1 MFKKKAFLISL
12 ALLTSNF
19 LLPNEVKSGLE
30 IGEEIIYET
39 EVNNNF
45 RVVRTSRR
53 YEGFADPLPLA
64 PLCTGDTLNELDN
77 DCNQTIIN
85 STNFQNPIQGAST
98 NAFLI
103 ILFDK
108 IVQPLIKGEQV
119 MEVGEIINYEEEL
132 DLIFRISR
140 STNGYEG
147 SLTFWSDPPTKY
159 CEGET
164 LNELKLDCRSESVN
178 DNRWILKAP
187 LDSAIHELIDPL
199 IEEEEDIED
208 EQEIEEDV
216 VVEEEVEEVLEEE
229 TAEAEDIDFDSITK
243 DDLPLKVYC
252 PDRGADLIIR
262 EKKKKKGYV
271 VKITRRR
278 GERFFDGR
286 KFRKAVKKFKK
297 ALENE
302 C

>member
-1 MFKKKAFLISL
+1 
-12 ALLTSNF
+12 
-19 LLPNEVKSGLE
+19 
-30 IGEEIIYET
+30 
-39 EVNNNF
+39 
-45 RVVRTSRR
+45 
-53 YEGFADPLPLA
+53 
-64 PLCTGDTLNELDN
+64 
-77 DCNQTIIN
+77 
-85 STNFQNPIQGAST
+85 
-98 NAFLI
+98 
-103 ILFDK
+103 
-108 IVQPLIKGEQV
+108 
-119 MEVGEIINYEEEL
+119 MEVGEIIKYEEEL
-132 DLIFRISR
+132 DLIFKISR
-140 STNGYEG
+140 STNGYKG
-147 SLTFWSDPPTKY
+147 SLTFWGPTEDSY
-159 CEGET
+159 CGGET
-164 LNELKLDCRSESVN
+164 LNELKLDCRIESGN
-178 DNRWILKAP
+178 DKRWILKAP

-216 VVEEEVEEVLEEE
+216 VVEEEVEEVEEVLEEE

-243 DDLPLKVYC
+243 ADLPLKVYC

-262 EKKKKKGYV
+262 EKKKKKGFV

>member
-12 ALLTSNF
+12 ALLASNL

-30 IGEEIIYET
+30 IGEEIIYER

-45 RVVRTSRR
+45 TIINLGSS
-53 YEGFADPLPLA
+53 YEGFAFPYPA
-64 PLCTGDTLNELDN
+64 PLCRGDTLNELSIDCVKAINNIGNPDN
-77 DCNQTIIN
+77 
-85 STNFQNPIQGAST
+85 PGA
-98 NAFLI
+98 NHFLLI
-103 ILFDK
+103 EFDK
-108 IVQPLIKGEQV
+108 ILQSLIEGEQYFDGP
-119 MEVGEIINYEEEL
+119 GEITSEEEL
-132 DLIFRISR
+132 DLIFKISR
-140 STNGYEG
+140 STNGYKG
-147 SLTFWSDPPTKY
+147 SLTFWGHLEESY

-164 LNELKLDCRSESVN
+164 LNELKLDCRIESGN
-178 DNRWILKAP
+178 DKRWILKAP

-262 EKKKKKGYV
+262 EKKKKKGFV